1 MSKIVKVS
9 NGDYSL
15 QVQAGGNIILDTTGT
30 AVGKANTGYG
40 TVTVYGNLDV
50 KGLTTYVESQN
61 TYITDNIFEVNNGES
76 PSHAGI
82 TNANGAGIQINR
94 GSRSAAQLIFNENVN
109 FYNSKTT
116 AEQVGSFVLKTV
128 DGNLN
133 ALQVRSISTD
143 TSSDL
148 AFDLQGSNHALAIV
162 NSQGV
167 YGVSGHTLLNDAT
180 NYSNLGLQP
189 YHIPNINW
197 VYNYVYTS
205 TTPGGVSPGGLAL
218 VNEINYPLS
227 GATPYASVIA
237 TGASSANGNIQ
248 FNINTG
254 NVTATGGIIAY
265 FSTATTGNDLTSA
278 SLSATAQGSLT
289 VNNVRIYGNT
299 ITDINNSY
307 NLTLT
312 SASGNVEVN
321 AVLNLDDQTWNGP
334 SYTSNKTKLYSSS
347 TIGPGRTGLYVTNS
361 TVRTPDE
368 LISRN
373 RAVLLSILL

>member
-1 MSKIVKVS
+1 
-9 NGDYSL
+9 
-15 QVQAGGNIILDTTGT
+15 
-30 AVGKANTGYG
+30 
-40 TVTVYGNLDV
+40 
-50 KGLTTYVESQN
+50 
-61 TYITDNIFEVNNGES
+61 
-76 PSHAGI
+76 
-82 TNANGAGIQINR
+82 
-94 GSRSAAQLIFNENVN
+94 
-109 FYNSKTT
+109 
-116 AEQVGSFVLKTV
+116 
-128 DGNLN
+128 
-133 ALQVRSISTD
+133 
-143 TSSDL
+143 L